1 MQIDK
6 QDTELN
12 KIIVN
17 EEESKKV
24 LIIGSGVAGLSAA
37 IYVARGG
44 LEPIVVLGKQL
55 GGQLM
60 LTTDVENFPGFD
72 EPIKKVY
79 NFKSIDSYNISL
91 LLPFTILNLPLYVDG

>member
-24 LIIGSGVAGLSAA
+24 LIIGSGVAGLTAA
-37 IYVARGG
+37 TYVARGFR
-44 LEPIVVLGKQL
+44 
-55 GGQLM
+55 
-60 LTTDVENFPGFD
+60 TD
-72 EPIKKVY
+72 
-79 NFKSIDSYNISL
+79 SSL
-91 LLPFTILNLPLYVDG
+91 RQSTWWPVDVNHRC

>member
-1 MQIDK
+1 MQIAK

-24 LIIGSGVAGLSAA
+24 LIIGSGVAGLTSA
-37 IYVARGG
+37 IYVARRG
-44 LEPIVVLGKQL
+44 LEPIVVLGNQL

-72 EPIKKVY
+72 EPIKVY
-79 NFKSIDSYNISL
+79 NFKSIDSYSYPCYYHL
-91 LLPFTILNLPLYVDG
+91 LF